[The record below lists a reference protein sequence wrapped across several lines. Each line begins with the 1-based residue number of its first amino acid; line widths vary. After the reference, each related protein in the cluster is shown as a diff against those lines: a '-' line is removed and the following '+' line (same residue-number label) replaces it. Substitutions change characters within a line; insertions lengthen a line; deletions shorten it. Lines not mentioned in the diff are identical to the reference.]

1 MTEWYEEYGITNPF
15 YGDDWVCILKGDCRE
30 VLPLILEKSI
40 DLLYANPP
48 FGITNTKWDTPLD
61 WSSLWPSI
69 WRVLKADAPAV
80 IHASMPFNY
89 NLVSTQRQYFRYEYI
104 WEKNIATGF
113 FIAQNQPLRRHENI
127 CVFYKKQPTY
137 NPQMVGNGFHNKRL
151 VKHGGSE
158 QYWGEAKYD
167 KQWGVETAQGGH
179 YGRYPSTILSYDTKK
194 SSPRQEDAQTNP
206 YELIDYFINTYTNP
220 DATILDF
227 CCYKG
232 DRPLRAKLLNRRCIG
247 IEIEEKYC
255 EIAAKRCS
263 QGVFDLRG
271 EL

>member
-1 MTEWYEEYGITNPF
+1 MEWEELEKSGIKAYYKDEAVFIINA
-15 YGDDWVCILKGDCRE
+15 DCRE
-30 VLPLILEKSI
+30 VLPQLPDNSI
-40 DLLYANPP
+40 DLLYTNPP

-61 WSSLWPSI
+61 WSNLWLPI
-69 WRVLKADAPAV
+69 WEVLKETAPAV

-89 NLVSTQRQYFRYEYI
+89 DLVSTQRQYFRYEYI

-113 FIAQNQPLRRHENI
+113 FIAQNQPLRKHENI
-127 CVFYKKQPTY
+127 CVFYRKQPTY
-137 NPQMVGNGFHNKRL
+137 NPQMVGDGFHNRRL

-179 YGRYPSTILSYDTKK
+179 YGRYPNTILSYDTKK
-194 SSPRQEDAQTNP
+194 SSPGQEDAQTNP

-220 DATILDF
+220 NDVILDI

-232 DRPLRAKLLNRRCIG
+232 DRLLRAKLLNRKCIG
-247 IEIEEKYC
+247 IEISEEYC
-255 EIAAKRCS
+255 HIAANRCR
-263 QGVFDLRG
+263 QMVM
-271 EL
+271 ELKC